1 MHGCR
6 WDIHSHI
13 NTLSSYKELQSS
25 RTDADETHY
34 PFLRAA
40 TLSCFDTTLSTK
52 RRESSI
58 MFYGHHMWPLRV
70 IDPEVQF
77 CRWSTYCG
85 ISSLCHVSMETYVK
99 SHTVLNLCLK
109 LLVILEEWIY
119 PSDRSQINEIG
130 SVTISFAEFL
140 LWTPFRFFIA
150 ITAIFLDQRTLM
162 RLFH

>member
-1 MHGCR
+1 
-6 WDIHSHI
+6 
-13 NTLSSYKELQSS
+13 
-25 RTDADETHY
+25 
-34 PFLRAA
+34 
-40 TLSCFDTTLSTK
+40 
-52 RRESSI
+52 
-58 MFYGHHMWPLRV
+58 MWPLRV

-119 PSDRSQINEIG
+119 PSDRSQINEIE

-140 LWTPFRFFIA
+140 LWTPFRFFYCNNCNILRSKNTYA
-150 ITAIFLDQRTLM
+150 PFPLVHTRINSARFSGFSMGTMTCTCTADVPSDQSMYKNVTWSDCMPPIHWSVASLYKS
-162 RLFH
+162 